1 MPGEP
6 RSQLHQLPKNPL
18 SELPVVKCKVGQCH
32 SEQEGLVSEGLKPRQ
47 PQPILAGFLILES
60 NTVSLMSG
68 QRKKGLV
75 LDRGNSMR
83 NNVTQGVADKLL
95 LKQTVKERCVK
106 QSDGVV
112 RVSRCSRGSVSL

>member
-1 MPGEP
+1 M
-6 RSQLHQLPKNPL
+6 
-18 SELPVVKCKVGQCH
+18 
-32 SEQEGLVSEGLKPRQ
+32 SEGLKPRQ
-47 PQPILAGFLILES
+47 LQPILAGFLILES
-60 NTVSLMSG
+60 DTVSLMSG

-112 RVSRCSRGSVSL
+112 RVSRCSRGSISL